1 MHLAAKG
8 PVQLI
13 VFGMA
18 IFLDRSFMELPPSV
32 VRVFIDGD
40 CVPEPFFTLLRRL
53 SSRSRVAVFAA
64 FRPFEGKVSAWG
76 TFWASSFKVIPMQE
90 ERLRSRLLASGI
102 DDSLIFLH
110 PSKTN
115 AMNAADVI
123 LTFLFGRYAGTK
135 NYLVSD
141 DRQWFK
147 EVVKSKP
154 TVWITS
160 DKFREP

>member
-64 FRPFEGKVSAWG
+64 FRPFEGK
-76 TFWASSFKVIPMQE
+76 E